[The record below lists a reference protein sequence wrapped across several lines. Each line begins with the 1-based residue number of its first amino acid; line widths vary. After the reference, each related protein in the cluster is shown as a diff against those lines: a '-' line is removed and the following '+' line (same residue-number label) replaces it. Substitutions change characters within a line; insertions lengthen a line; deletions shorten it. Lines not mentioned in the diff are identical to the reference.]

1 MAIQIV
7 TDSTCDLS
15 KSFIEKYKIEVVPL
29 TVSFGDDSYADG
41 LEISSE
47 EFFMKLRASEELPF
61 TSQVNPAQFE
71 EVFRK
76 ILDKGNDIVGMFISS
91 TFSGTYNSAVIA
103 RDSFSDEEQNRIHL
117 FDSRTSTLALGLIV
131 LESAKAAAQDANIE
145 KVKERVQYCIEHSKI
160 LFMLDTLVYLSK
172 GGRITPGQAMVGNLL
187 NVKPILSINEDAE
200 IVKIDK
206 VRGRKKGVRWLVDEL
221 EKRGIHP
228 NNVPFALIHGDDLGN
243 LELLKEQLS
252 HGYNEKEEYE
262 FCIGAV
268 IGTHLGPGCVGVA
281 YIE

>member
-15 KSFIEKYKIEVVPL
+15 KDFIEKYGIEVVPL
-29 TVSFGDDSYADG
+29 IVNFGDDSYADG

-71 EVFRK
+71 EVFRR
-76 ILDKGNDIVGMFISS
+76 ILDKGDDIVGIFISS

-103 RDSFSDEEQNRIHL
+103 RDSFTNEEQKKIHL

-131 LESAKAAAQDANIE
+131 IESAKVAAKDNHIE
-145 KVKERVQYCIEHSKI
+145 KVKERVKYCIEHSKI

-172 GGRITPGQAMVGNLL
+172 GGRISSGQAMVGNLL

-200 IVKIDK
+200 IVKIDR
-206 VRGRKKGVRWLVDEL
+206 VRGRKKGVHWLVDEL
-221 EKRGIHP
+221 EKRGVHP
-228 NNVPFALIHGDDLGN
+228 NDMPFALIHGDDLDN
-243 LELLKEQLS
+243 LKLLKEQLADC
-252 HGYNEKEEYE
+252 YNEKKNYE